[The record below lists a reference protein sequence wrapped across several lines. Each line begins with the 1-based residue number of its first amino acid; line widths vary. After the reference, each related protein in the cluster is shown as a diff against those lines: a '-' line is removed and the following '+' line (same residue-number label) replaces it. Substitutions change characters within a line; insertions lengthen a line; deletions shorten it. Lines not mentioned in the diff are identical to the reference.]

1 MPTPVHLPGIF
12 GTLAPLLSH
21 YGYLAVGGFVLL
33 EDFGVPLPGETV
45 LVAGALYAGAGRLN
59 VVVVAIVA
67 FVAAVAGDNIGYL
80 IGRYAGHAAVVRWG
94 RHVLLTEA
102 RLERAEAFFQRR
114 GGRIVTVARF
124 VDGLRQVN
132 GIVAGIVELGW
143 LRFLSFNALGAAL
156 WVGCWVAV
164 GSLAGD
170 HITTIYHWLTRA
182 GVYVL
187 VALAVTVG
195 AVVVRRLSR
204 RADDRRPDPAPG
216 P

>member
-143 LRFLSFNALGAAL
+143 LRFLAFNALGAAL

-204 RADDRRPDPAPG
+204 RAADRQPDPAPR